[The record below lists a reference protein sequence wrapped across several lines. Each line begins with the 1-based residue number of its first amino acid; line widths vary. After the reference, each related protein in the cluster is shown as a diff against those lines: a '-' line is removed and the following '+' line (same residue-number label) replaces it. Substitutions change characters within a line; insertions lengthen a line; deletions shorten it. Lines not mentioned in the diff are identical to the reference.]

1 MNIQQSEIVY
11 TKPFGKSA
19 ERSLKLHASTG
30 EFDFMVELEYFR
42 HPCDAV
48 DHKNMP
54 IDFDFLSA
62 TTCVYCIVFVVCGVH
77 CTM

>member
-1 MNIQQSEIVY
+1 M
-11 TKPFGKSA
+11 TA
-19 ERSLKLHASTG
+19 ERNLKVHASTG
-30 EFDFMVELEYFR
+30 EFDFMVGLEYFR

-48 DHKNMP
+48 NHNNMP

-62 TTCVYCIVFVVCGVH
+62 TTCVYSIVFVVCGVH